1 MDRIE
6 LKKAIIFVV
15 VVAVLSGLALGA
27 DEAAVR
33 RGGPGPRFGR
43 GMAAD
48 PNNIMP
54 GGPMN
59 HRRLGRNRSFEQ
71 PAVPQTTDETVVP
84 GRGHGFGR
92 GRALRQD
99 GTGQGQ
105 GHHRQSRGGI
115 GTERPGYGRARRQKS
130 EQWQNQCPC
139 EDRRGFGPRSS
150 GRRQRLNAEQ
160 GSEPGQYRDES
171 GEKPGWHRGRG
182 PGRNRDESAATAEQ
196 GARGRRLGRS
206 RNSQG
211 PDEFRD
217 STPRERLQRRIRG
230 LRRFGER
237 MRQRMRDWQ

>member
-59 HRRLGRNRSFEQ
+59 HRRLGRNRSSEQ

-92 GRALRQD
+92 GRVLRQ
-99 GTGQGQ
+99 GVTGQGQ
-105 GHHRQSRGGI
+105 GHHRQSRRGI
-115 GTERPGYGRARRQKS
+115 ETERPGYGRARHQNS
-130 EQWQNQCPC
+130 EQWQNQCPG
-139 EDRRGFGPRSS
+139 DDQRGLGPRGL

-160 GSEPGQYRDES
+160 GRRPGQYRDES
-171 GEKPGWHRGRG
+171 SERPGWHRGRG
-182 PGRNRDESAATAEQ
+182 PGRNQDEGATTAEP
-196 GARGRRLGRS
+196 GAWGRRLGRS
-206 RNSQG
+206 RSSQRS
-211 PDEFRD
+211 DELRD
-217 STPRERLQRRIRG
+217 AIPKERLQRRIRG